1 MSTYGLSRF
10 GVGGRFVLFA
20 NLCAKPGS
28 LARMGKN
35 RTIVSLLAL
44 SFGALWALDG
54 CGAGGAGAAVRPKD
68 ATAAE
73 GIGEGPC
80 HEAENSG
87 EPLVVDWK
95 PEQRGDLELVMKE
108 NVAIVSYSC
117 KGFKLLKDCKVDGK
131 YGFLGMS
138 KKEQVVKLN
147 NADEVKANLPLG
159 GIGIAGNIS
168 AEMARGSTL
177 DVAMIMVGKVKTTWA
192 KVQADELKGDCEG
205 ATHFVRGA
213 MVGAFV
219 METGTKGEV
228 KTAAQM
234 FGAGAAG
241 ASSSA
246 KNVQNKDGDIADC
259 AKASPDSPKAPSQ
272 CQAFIRL
279 ELKGILP
286 KAAPA
291 AAGAAAPPPPPP
303 EKPAGNDVA
312 AAEPTC
318 PKGLVMADGKC
329 TEPASAK
336 AFLCNPKDAN
346 ECVDQ
351 CGKGNAQSCGAAGAL
366 YVNGGGGASRDDKK
380 ARELLGKGC
389 DGADTK
395 SCTNLGVL
403 MAQGRGGAKDGAS
416 AAKNFEKGC
425 ADADA
430 LACGMLGMQYKTGD
444 GVTKDDAK
452 AASLL
457 QKGCEGG
464 NDAACGTFGKML
476 LDGTGT
482 TKDVAKGTDYL
493 KRACDGT
500 QAQACVDLG
509 GLAEASHNV
518 IGAKLTYQR
527 GCWRGN
533 KEACFGEGRMELG
546 FGGNKDAAKRAFD
559 KSCNFYND
567 QASCAAMK
575 VLFGGSRAVFPGAE
589 SMQLTAKCN
598 SGSARDCG
606 IAGLMNIA
614 TGNPMGKDQIE
625 RACMQQDGLA
635 CAVKNAKK

>member
-1 MSTYGLSRF
+1 MH
-10 GVGGRFVLFA
+10 
-20 NLCAKPGS
+20 
-28 LARMGKN
+28 M
-35 RTIVSLLAL
+35 RTVVSLLAL
-44 SFGALWALDG
+44 TVGSVFAAGG

-68 ATAAE
+68 TTAAE

-80 HEAENSG
+80 HEAESSG

-159 GIGIAGNIS
+159 GVGIAGNIK

-177 DVAMIMVGKVKTTWA
+177 DVAMVMVGKVKTTWA
-192 KVQADELKGDCEG
+192 KVSADELKGDCDG
-205 ATHFVRGA
+205 ATHFVKGA

-219 METGTKGEV
+219 METGTKGDV

-241 ASSSA
+241 SSSSA
-246 KNVQNKDGDIADC
+246 KNVQNKDGDITDC
-259 AKASPDSPKAPSQ
+259 AKAAPDASKAPAQ

-279 ELKGILP
+279 ELKSVTP
-286 KAAPA
+286 KVAA
-291 AAGAAAPPPPPP
+291 AAGATPPPPPP
-303 EKPAGNDVA
+303 PPAPNELTVEA
-312 AAEPTC
+312 TC
-318 PKGLVMADGKC
+318 PKGLVMTEGKC
-329 TEPASAK
+329 TEPQAAK
-336 AFLCNPKDAN
+336 AFLCSPKDASQ
-346 ECVDQ
+346 CVEQ
-351 CGKGNAQSCGAAGAL
+351 CGKGNVQSCGAAGSL
-366 YVNGGGGASRDDKK
+366 YTTGGGGAARDDKK
-380 ARELLGKGC
+380 ARELLTKGC
-389 DGADTK
+389 DGSDTK
-395 SCTNLGVL
+395 SCTGLGVL
-403 MAQGRGGAKDGAS
+403 MVEGRGGAKDPTS
-416 AAKNFEKGC
+416 AAKNFEKSC

-430 LACGMLGMQYKTGD
+430 LACGMLGTLYKTGD

-452 AASLL
+452 AASFL

-476 LDGTGT
+476 LEGTGT

-493 KRACDGT
+493 KRACDGA
-500 QAQACVDLG
+500 QSQACVDLG
-509 GLAEASHNV
+509 NLAEASRNA
-518 IGAKLTYQR
+518 IAAKQHYAR
-527 GCWRGN
+527 GCWRNN

-559 KSCNFYND
+559 KSCTFFND
-567 QASCAAMK
+567 QPSCAVMK
-575 VLFGGSRAVFPGAE
+575 VLFGGTRPVMPGPDSA
-589 SMQLTAKCN
+589 QLNTKCN
-598 SGSARDCG
+598 SGSPRDCG
-606 IAGLMNIA
+606 IAGVMNLA